1 VKIAAEKPSS
11 FDANPKGQA
20 YSRSVKGRIV
30 EMEDD
35 FSSGIFVNGGWTDS
49 INFVKNIIT
58 EIFSIKTMSFWK
70 NLDEGETEQG
80 PENGE
85 HSFLAADCLP

>member
-1 VKIAAEKPSS
+1 VR
-11 FDANPKGQA
+11 GC
-20 YSRSVKGRIV
+20 IV

-35 FSSGIFVNGGWTDS
+35 CLSRTFVSGRWTDS
-49 INFVKNIIT
+49 INFVKNMIV

-85 HSFLAADCLP
+85 NSFWAADCLP